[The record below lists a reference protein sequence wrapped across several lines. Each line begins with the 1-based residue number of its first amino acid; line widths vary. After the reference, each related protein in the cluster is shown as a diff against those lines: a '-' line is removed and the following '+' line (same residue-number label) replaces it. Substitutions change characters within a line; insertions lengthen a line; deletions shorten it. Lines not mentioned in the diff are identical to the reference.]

1 MTPIQHAP
9 APVPAPASPGPVGI
23 SGAPA
28 GPRPDPVRALLRDHR
43 ALCADAVDPL
53 EIAAGL
59 EAHGVTDGTAAGLG
73 HRDVF
78 SLAEE
83 LYARAERTGPPPG
96 AGGVPAPAGGGTCPA
111 RPGAL
116 GVLELAVWLWLTGC
130 GPAAGLLP
138 AALAHGHRLPGP
150 RALAAAAAPTALA
163 LACAAAPAAWCAH
176 AVAGYARRRLADCRS
191 LAEFHGRVRR
201 ALLAS
206 VAVFLGVLCGCVA
219 SARSAL
225 PVAEATAAPAL
236 AAVALGALLFLGRLC
251 AAHGLARPAL
261 AAGLA
266 ACAAEAVP
274 LLALLAARLPGCSAL
289 DRPVTWLTGAHGP
302 AALPLVA
309 CAVPALALLVHAT
322 TVLPRAAVH
331 GREDLSAAP
340 VRPGAP
346 AGTGAPTTPSEEH
359 AP

>member
-1 MTPIQHAP
+1 MTVPAAP
-9 APVPAPASPGPVGI
+9 APADI

-28 GPRPDPVRALLRDHR
+28 GPRPDPVRTLLRDHH

-59 EAHGVTDGTAAGLG
+59 EAHGVTDRTAAALG

-83 LYARAERTGPPPG
+83 LHARAERTGQSALSRSARPPA
-96 AGGVPAPAGGGTCPA
+96 AGEPCPA
-111 RPGAL
+111 RPGGGGVPGAL
-116 GVLELAVWLWLTGC
+116 VWLWLLGY
-130 GPAAGLLP
+130 GLAGDLLP

-163 LACAAAPAAWCAH
+163 LACAVAPAAWCAH
-176 AVAGYARRRLADCRS
+176 AFAGYARRRLADSRS
-191 LAEFHGRVRR
+191 LAEFHGRARR

-206 VAVFLGVLCGCVA
+206 VAVFLGVLCVCVV

-225 PVAEATAAPAL
+225 PVAEAAAPPAL
-236 AAVALGALLFLGRLC
+236 AAVALGALLFLAGLC
-251 AAHGLARPAL
+251 AAHGLTRPAL

-266 ACAAEAVP
+266 ACAAEAAP
-274 LLALLAARLPGCSAL
+274 FALLLAARLPGCSAL

-302 AALPLVA
+302 AAVPLVA
-309 CAVPALALLVHAT
+309 CAVPALALLVHAV
-322 TVLPRAAVH
+322 TVLSRAAVH
-331 GREDLSAAP
+331 GREDVP
-340 VRPGAP
+340 NAP
-346 AGTGAPTTPSEEH
+346 AVHPSEEH
-359 AP
+359 AS

>member
-1 MTPIQHAP
+1 MSTTRPAP
-9 APVPAPASPGPVGI
+9 APAPPDPADI
-23 SGAPA
+23 SRVPA
-28 GPRPDPVRALLRDHR
+28 GPRPDPVRALLRDHH

-59 EAHGVTDGTAAGLG
+59 EAHGVTDRTAADCG

-83 LYARAERTGPPPG
+83 LHARVERTGPPSAPS
-96 AGGVPAPAGGGTCPA
+96 ATRPPAGGGTCAA
-111 RPGAL
+111 RPGSG
-116 GVLELAVWLWLTGC
+116 GVLGALVWLWLLGY
-130 GPAAGLLP
+130 GLAGDLLP

-163 LACAAAPAAWCAH
+163 LACAVAPAAWCAH
-176 AVAGYARRRLADCRS
+176 AFAGYARRRLADSRS
-191 LAEFHGRVRR
+191 LAEFHGRARR

-206 VAVFLGVLCGCVA
+206 VALLLGVLCVCVA
-219 SARSAL
+219 LARSAL
-225 PVAEATAAPAL
+225 PAAEAAAPPAL

-251 AAHGLARPAL
+251 AAHGLTRPAL

-274 LLALLAARLPGCSAL
+274 LAALLAARLPGCSAL

-302 AALPLVA
+302 AAVPLVA
-309 CAVPALALLVHAT
+309 CAVPAFALLVHAV
-322 TVLPRAAVH
+322 TVLSRAAVH
-331 GREDLSAAP
+331 GRGDLPTAP

-346 AGTGAPTTPSEEH
+346 AGTGAPTTPPEEQ